1 MPTFQ
6 EYQSQI
12 AELQALA
19 EKARQEEIANA
30 RSQVRQLMHEYGLE
44 PQDLLNEKK
53 KASPGTKAGTVEA
66 KYRDPTSGATWTGRG
81 RAPRW
86 LDGRNKDEFR
96 IK

>member
-1 MPTFQ
+1 MPTYQ

-12 AELQALA
+12 TELQAMA

-30 RSQVRQLMHEYGLE
+30 RNKVRQLMHEYGLE
-44 PQDLLNEKK
+44 PKDLLSEKK
-53 KASPGTKAGTVEA
+53 KTSSGKKTGTVEA
-66 KYRDPTSGATWTGRG
+66 KYRDPDSGATWTGRG

-86 LDGRNKDEFR
+86 LGNRNKDAFL